1 MLNPQSFIGGAVA
14 VLCGAALRYD
24 RWFLEETTKGR
35 RLVKWLGE
43 ARAVWVWRFA
53 LAVGI
58 AFGVALAGG
67 IVNPLTWE

>member
-1 MLNPQSFIGGAVA
+1 MLNPQLFMGGAVA

-35 RLVKWLGE
+35 RLVNWLGE
-43 ARAVWVWRFA
+43 TRAVWVCRFA

-58 AFGVALAGG
+58 AFGVALASG
-67 IVNPLTWE
+67 IVNPVAWE